1 MTPGLSLYWD
11 GYGLSAAASG
21 VYVHARNIATGLN
34 LLGAPPA
41 VIGPKGS
48 SALFSDLVVSELLG
62 PASLTSLAKLK
73 PVWPQLVGQRVA
85 RMSIG
90 RPYVLHG
97 LSNFNLPTLGK
108 DRFRRHVLTV
118 HDLIPFLATDGVSR
132 ALRLQLAWLMPR
144 ALRRADLV
152 VCVSQWTRRTLLE
165 RYPFVA
171 DRCHVIPNGIDNLS
185 TPRGAWRATGAD
197 TIEVLYVARFEP
209 YKQHALL
216 LEVVRSSSLPLRL
229 TLVTDVTGIRTC
241 QKLAPDLI
249 QSGRLHFK
257 SNLTQAQIADVHASS
272 DIYLSPSL
280 YEGFCLPAASSLV
293 AGKPVVYLA
302 GSGIDEVVGASVGV
316 PIPRGSDLAAW
327 DEAIVK
333 GLALAQGPDYEVRLT
348 QHLASM
354 VTWSD
359 AAKRLLSLY
368 HCLV

>member
-1 MTPGLSLYWD
+1 MTLGLSLYWD
-11 GYGLSAAASG
+11 GYGLAAAASG
-21 VYVHARNIATGLN
+21 VYVHARNIATELN
-34 LLGAPPA
+34 LLGAPPT
-41 VIGPKGS
+41 VIGPRGS

-62 PASLTSLAKLK
+62 PASLTSLAQLK
-73 PVWPQLVGQRVA
+73 PVWPQLVGQRVR
-85 RMSIG
+85 RMSKG
-90 RPYVLHG
+90 HPYVLHG
-97 LSNFNLPTLGK
+97 LSNFNLPTIGK

-118 HDLIPFLATDGVSR
+118 HDLIPFLASDGVSR

-171 DRCHVIPNGIDNLS
+171 DRCHVIPNGLPNVVAS
-185 TPRGAWRATGAD
+185 KGVQSSAQAG
-197 TIEVLYVARFEP
+197 TIEALYVARFEP

-216 LEVVRSSSLPLRL
+216 LDVVRSSSLPLRL
-229 TLVTDVTGIRTC
+229 TLVTDVTGIGAC
-241 QKLAPDLI
+241 QKLAPDLV
-249 QSGRLHFK
+249 QSGRLQFRSK
-257 SNLTQAQIADVHASS
+257 LTQAQIAEVHASS

-302 GSGIDEVVGASVGV
+302 GSGIDEVVGASVGIPV
-316 PIPRGSDLAAW
+316 PTGSDLAAW

-333 GLALAQGPDYEVRLT
+333 GLALAQEPDYQVRLT

-354 VTWSD
+354 VTWND